1 MSNWAKI
8 IVSKFT
14 NGNKFITVED
24 QNGFLETE
32 EVLQALTKKNFEVLR
47 YEEVFQFRFEY
58 ESYRERNDEF
68 ELVIVY
74 KLDEYGRNPLPY
86 DVVEKSNNLQPTYG
100 LLFPEFAASS
110 LKDIDSSYYD
120 MLLDIRGEGEFKEP
134 LGQKKT
140 DLLLLEAI
148 FQLPCRY
155 IRSETALL
163 KAILKLHTEKLPLP
177 KRLAEQF
184 EEYFKKKKLFKDWSL
199 KEMAA
204 SSESFWF
211 YIQKVWEGIVT
222 ETIPL
227 ELKGPSVL
235 DLSNSEVVALLCYA
249 FSKGFLRPIANSK
262 KRLIN
267 NLDKRLLEVGLLE
280 PNKKYQLREEIEVLI
295 KELNTVLKNLNS
307 FNYQEWLD
315 FSQKYSLLLSKVQNL
330 KGATYQEFSTVCR
343 KIQEE
348 VDKSFY
354 SWLSL
359 HYDSLLQ
366 TISTVG
372 PINVSSICRYLERQE
387 AKKKA
392 LLVIDGLSYAE
403 WLYIQNSL
411 QDKGFGFEQN
421 CCFAMIPTLTSISRQ
436 SIFSGMKP
444 ALFAS
449 SIETTSKEEQE

>member
-1 MSNWAKI
+1 
-8 IVSKFT
+8 
-14 NGNKFITVED
+14 
-24 QNGFLETE
+24 
-32 EVLQALTKKNFEVLR
+32 
-47 YEEVFQFRFEY
+47 
-58 ESYRERNDEF
+58 
-68 ELVIVY
+68 
-74 KLDEYGRNPLPY
+74 
-86 DVVEKSNNLQPTYG
+86 
-100 LLFPEFAASS
+100 
-110 LKDIDSSYYD
+110 
-120 MLLDIRGEGEFKEP
+120 
-134 LGQKKT
+134 
-140 DLLLLEAI
+140 
-148 FQLPCRY
+148 
-155 IRSETALL
+155 
-163 KAILKLHTEKLPLP
+163 
-177 KRLAEQF
+177 
-184 EEYFKKKKLFKDWSL
+184 
-199 KEMAA
+199 MAA

-315 FSQKYSLLLSKVQNL
+315 FSQKYSLLLSKVQSL

-449 SIETTSKEEQE
+449 SIETTSKEEQEWRNYWKNTGEYSNNNILYLKESGTDTADKALNKIYFNHKIVGIVLNVIDDSMHGAVQGLPELYKDIGLWVERGYLENLLIGLLNKGF